1 MGGIINSDKTIHFHP
16 EMLEN
21 ASDIVSDLGA
31 SDDLADIVHIYD
43 VSDRKCMVYNDVAN
57 EHLLITY

>member
-21 ASDIVSDLGA
+21 VTDIVTELVA

-57 EHLLITY
+57 EHLLITC